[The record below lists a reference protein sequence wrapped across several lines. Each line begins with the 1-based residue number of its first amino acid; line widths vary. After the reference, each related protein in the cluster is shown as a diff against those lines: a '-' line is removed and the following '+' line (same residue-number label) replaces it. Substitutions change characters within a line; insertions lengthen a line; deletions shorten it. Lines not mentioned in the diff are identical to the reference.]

1 MGPIRSS
8 GRIMNGSNAPLWFKI
23 LALCTAVGLGSAYVW
38 KQQQKVPVTQETPK
52 KVEPDQRM
60 VISSSKSA
68 VIDTAPV
75 AEEKTKTSQPEI
87 QQVPKTEE
95 RVMMPGSKSAIITP
109 QPRAP
114 EPPKQRTMLPGSK
127 SRPIL
132 EPMKE
137 DKP

>member
-1 MGPIRSS
+1 MGRIRSS

-23 LALCTAVGLGSAYVW
+23 LALCTAVGLGGAYVW
-38 KQQQKVPVTQETPK
+38 KQQQKAPATQVTPK
-52 KVEPDQRM
+52 KVEADQRM
-60 VISSSKSA
+60 VISGSKSA

-75 AEEKTKTSQPEI
+75 AEEKTQTNQPEI

-95 RVMMPGSKSAIITP
+95 RVMMPGSKSGIITP
-109 QPRAP
+109 QPQAP
-114 EPPKQRTMLPGSK
+114 ELPKQRTMLPGSK

-132 EPMKE
+132 EPIKE